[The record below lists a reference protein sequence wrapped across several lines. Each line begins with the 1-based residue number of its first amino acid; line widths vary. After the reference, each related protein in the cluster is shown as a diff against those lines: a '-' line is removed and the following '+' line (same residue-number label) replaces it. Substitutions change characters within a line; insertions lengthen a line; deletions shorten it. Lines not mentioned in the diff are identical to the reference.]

1 MPKLSLQVNVPVA
14 AVLLA
19 HGETAASNYGPDQ
32 VRYRTD
38 AGDLYVS
45 EVVGALLN
53 QMIAKENIQIG
64 ESVVFSKREQILGP
78 GRKGIRWSIERAAAP
93 VAVAPVITPGN
104 GTLVVPAADDA
115 LEAHLRASIAQ
126 VQERKSAAPLPMT
139 RPVTKLEDALKTVV
153 AAVYAAQQYAREI
166 GFNAMPP
173 FTSEDIRTMA
183 NTIMIEGR
191 NRNAAA

>member
-1 MPKLSLQVNVPVA
+1 MKLSLQTNVPVA

-64 ESVVFSKREQILGP
+64 ESVVFSKREQVLGP

-93 VAVAPVITPGN
+93 VAVAPITPGN
-104 GTLVVPAADDA
+104 GTLVVPSADDP

-126 VQERKSAAPLPMT
+126 VERKPAVSAPAVSEFAL
-139 RPVTKLEDALKTVV
+139 RLSREANAIIDALAMSLKHANDNYG
-153 AAVYAAQQYAREI
+153 AAVKADDVRSILLSAYINASKGGQRAA
-166 GFNAMPP
+166 
-173 FTSEDIRTMA
+173 
-183 NTIMIEGR
+183 
-191 NRNAAA
+191 